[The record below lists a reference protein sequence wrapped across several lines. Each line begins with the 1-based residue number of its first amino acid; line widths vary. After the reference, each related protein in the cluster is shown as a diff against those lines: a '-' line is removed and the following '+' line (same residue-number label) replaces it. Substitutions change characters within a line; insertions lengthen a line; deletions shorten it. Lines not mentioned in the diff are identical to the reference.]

1 MSDVALRDITAA
13 TVRAICAL
21 EVRQDQKGFVAPNAI
36 SIAQAYFEPA
46 ARFKA
51 IYAAETP
58 VGFLMWRPGSESG
71 VCYLWRF
78 MIDHRHQRNGY
89 GKTALKLLFQALRDQ
104 RFHLL
109 KTSIVQGSAGP
120 LEFYRSLGFRETG
133 ETVPNGESL
142 LLLSLLMHGGPG
154 RAFNPSGAHRRR
166 RPGVRRDGRSC
177 AAPGSAA
184 GDR

>member
-1 MSDVALRDITAA
+1 MSDVDLRDITAA

-36 SIAQAYFEPA
+36 SIAQAHFEPA
-46 ARFKA
+46 ASFKA

-71 VCYLWRF
+71 ACYLWRF
-78 MIDHRHQRNGY
+78 MIDHRHQKNGY
-89 GKTALKLLFQALRDQ
+89 GKAALTLLFQALRDQ
-104 RFHLL
+104 GFHLL

-133 ETVPNGESL
+133 ETLPNGESL
-142 LLLSLLMHGGPG
+142 LLLSL
-154 RAFNPSGAHRRR
+154 
-166 RPGVRRDGRSC
+166 
-177 AAPGSAA
+177 
-184 GDR
+184 